1 MEKNKKTLKR
11 VLILSPHTDDVELGC
26 GGYISKLVREKHEIL
41 WVVFSTAEDSLPK
54 HLPKNTLKR
63 EFFNVVRHIKINKS
77 NTLVFNYKVRHLY
90 KYRQDI
96 LEELVKLKKTFL
108 PNLVIGPSLND
119 YHQDHQIVANE
130 MIRAFK
136 SSASIISY
144 ELPWNHLNFN
154 TQMFVSLSDIDIKNK
169 IKMLH
174 FYNSQLSM
182 KRHYFSDDFI
192 IGLAR
197 VRGAQIGKEYAEAF
211 EVIRWLEPY

>member
-11 VLILSPHTDDVELGC
+11 VLILSPHTDDAELGC